1 MARPGMLLQTASCE
15 VDSAARASCDVA
27 TPQLASRESA
37 RRRRGVAAK
46 KAGEALYYTRAE
58 SQRLAQR
65 RILGPLADE
74 RNAVQHP
81 LRVPVI
87 RH

>member
-15 VDSAARASCDVA
+15 VDSAARAACDVA
-27 TPQLASRESA
+27 TSQLASRESA
-37 RRRRGVAAK
+37 RRRGVAAK